1 MRATHDLVQSSV
13 RSNLGDSALA
23 STFPDRLATRRP
35 WSILLCR
42 AMARRCLTLQH
53 YVELY
58 DTPKHPRPQSLKFDG
73 PAGRIRTCDPLFPKQ
88 MRYQTALRP
97 DKTGL
102 SSIIPSTLRLRCPIS
117 QWYPRRI
124 RLYCNQ
130 KLLSG
135 GGDFHQQ
142 IHQHMHSLYI
152 NLLTESTFQFI
163 ILVCQRRIRN
173 LPTVY
178 QGPMR
183 QPYSARCLGTTMTF
197 HQAVSTCYWL

>member
-1 MRATHDLVQSSV
+1 MVLPNIQGRRASNSMV
-13 RSNLGDSALA
+13 RPAGFEPATLCSQN
-23 STFPDRLATRRP
+23 RCATRLR
-35 WSILLCR
+35 
-42 AMARRCLTLQH
+42 
-53 YVELY
+53 Y
-58 DTPKHPRPQSLKFDG
+58 DRTKLVYRQLSLAPCGFGALSPQ
-73 PAGRIRTCDPLFPKQ
+73 
-88 MRYQTALRP
+88 
-97 DKTGL
+97 
-102 SSIIPSTLRLRCPIS
+102 
-117 QWYPRRI
+117 RI

-152 NLLTESTFQFI
+152 NLLTQSTFQFI